1 MGTTDRA
8 TSEEDVVDI
17 TTELHLVP
25 LGTQVDVLA

>member
-1 MGTTDRA
+1 MNDTDGA
-8 TSEEDVVDI
+8 ASDDVVDI

>member
-1 MGTTDRA
+1 MNDNDRA
-8 TSEEDVVDI
+8 ASDDAVDI

>member
-8 TSEEDVVDI
+8 TSEDVVDI